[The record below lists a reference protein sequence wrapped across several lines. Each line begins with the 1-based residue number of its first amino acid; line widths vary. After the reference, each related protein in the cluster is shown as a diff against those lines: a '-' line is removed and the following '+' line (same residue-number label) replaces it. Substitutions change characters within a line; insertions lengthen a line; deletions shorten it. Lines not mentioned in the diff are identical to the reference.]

1 MAETPN
7 PQSVLP
13 PQLDP
18 RKVFRQ
24 ALQIEG
30 YIAVSSLH
38 RLCEILLDKEGRV
51 TASLAFEVD
60 GDRRLRIRGQV
71 NAEVSVV
78 CQRCMQPMKQLLDD
92 AIDLVMVSSDAQ
104 MKQLPSTLDPWFCG
118 EDEVLIP
125 ADIVEEQLILA
136 MPIVTMH
143 TSCIDIDEL
152 AGKAQAAPVN
162 GQHKKVSPGTDSSG
176 ADPDKHNP
184 FAVLAGLKSD
194 PKKP

>member
-1 MAETPN
+1 MAETPT

-24 ALQIEG
+24 ALRIQG
-30 YIAVSSLH
+30 HIAVSTFD
-38 RLCEILLDKEGRV
+38 RLCEILLDDEGTV

-60 GDRRLRIRGQV
+60 SDRRLSIRGHV

-78 CQRCMQPMKQLLDD
+78 CQRCMQPMKQILDD
-92 AIDLVMVSSDAQ
+92 AIDLVMVSSEAQ
-104 MKQLPSTLDPWFCG
+104 MKQLPAALDPWFCG

-125 ADIVEEQLILA
+125 ADIIEEQLILA

-143 TSCIDIDEL
+143 QSCIDIDEL
-152 AGKAQAAPVN
+152 NKAKELPNTGLA
-162 GQHKKVSPGTDSSG
+162 GQHTSAPAPEKS
-176 ADPDKHNP
+176 NP
-184 FAVLAGLKSD
+184 FAVLAGLKTDRNKS
-194 PKKP
+194 